1 MVAPAIVSHQ
11 QSFVTDIFTDVNLS
25 ALDLNLLVVFD
36 AVVAERSVS
45 RAARRLHVTAPAVSN
60 ALARLRAALGD
71 PIVTRSGRGIVP
83 TPRALELAPAVARAL
98 SDLDAALDARAFDP
112 ATASPQLTLAIADAG
127 QLARL
132 PRIAALVARELPRA
146 RLRVVSVDT
155 MVALGGLAGTEVDA
169 AIGVHDPVPG
179 IHRRPLYLEHTVVI
193 ARRGHPRLGTRASRA
208 QLAAERH
215 VEIHVAFG
223 KGSQPVER
231 SYRQLGIARDV
242 AAIVPTFTAACSLV
256 AATDLVATLPR
267 SVVDALAPALGLVVV
282 ATPLRTPPIQM
293 FLSWQRRTD
302 ADPAQRLFRD
312 AIVRAV

>member
-1 MVAPAIVSHQ
+1 MS
-11 QSFVTDIFTDVNLS
+11 DIFTVVNLS
-25 ALDLNLLVVFD
+25 AIDLNLLVVLD
-36 AVVAERSVS
+36 AVLAERSVS

-60 ALARLRAALGD
+60 ALARLRATLGD

-98 SDLDAALDARAFDP
+98 ADLEGALGARSFDP
-112 ATASPQLTLAIADAG
+112 TTASPQLTLAIADAG

-132 PRIAALVARELPRA
+132 PRLAASIARELPRA

-155 MVALGGLAGTEVDA
+155 MVALGGLAGTDVDA
-169 AIGVHDPVPG
+169 AVGVHDPVAG
-179 IHRRPLYLEHTVVI
+179 LHREPLYAEHTVVI
-193 ARRGHPRLGTRASRA
+193 ARRGHPRLGARATKA

-215 VEIHVAFG
+215 VEVHVAFG

-231 SYRQLGIARDV
+231 SYRRLGIARDL
-242 AAIVPTFTAACSLV
+242 AAIVPTFTAACALV

-267 SVVDALAPALGLVVV
+267 SVVDALAPALGLSIV
-282 ATPLRTPPIQM
+282 ASPLKTPPIQM
-293 FLSWQRRTD
+293 YLSWQRRTD

-312 AIVRAV
+312 LIVRAMA